1 MALLL
6 FVMAVVVE
14 LLLLPAT
21 GCIVDVVA
29 NNDDED
35 DDEDDDEEV
44 EDEEDV
50 DGDIPMNDTGDIEVR
65 DGIGD
70 VSSSNRSI
78 NDVFNKSGYAVV
90 QLLC

>member
-35 DDEDDDEEV
+35 DDEEV
-44 EDEEDV
+44 EDEDDEEDV
-50 DGDIPMNDTGDIEVR
+50 DGDIPMNDTGDIDVR
-65 DGIGD
+65 DGFGD